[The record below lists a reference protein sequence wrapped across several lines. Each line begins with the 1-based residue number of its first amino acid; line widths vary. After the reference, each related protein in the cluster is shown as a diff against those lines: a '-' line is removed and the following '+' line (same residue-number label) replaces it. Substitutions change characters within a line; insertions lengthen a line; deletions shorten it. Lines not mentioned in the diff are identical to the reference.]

1 MMIHAKYDEEK
12 ERNDF
17 LKTGILKPEHDGYIK
32 NVNHLAVGSAM
43 SC

>member
-1 MMIHAKYDEEK
+1 MIL
-12 ERNDF
+12 
-17 LKTGILKPEHDGYIK
+17 LKNGHFEAEHDGYIK